1 MTEDQPLQQRI
12 AELERQVAAL
22 QADRVALERLR
33 RLIDRMPG
41 GVLVIG
47 QTGRITEFNPAAV
60 LLLGIEL
67 ADKTWL
73 EVINQCFAPRPDD
86 GHEVSLKNGRR
97 VSLRKQG
104 EDVESW

>member
-1 MTEDQPLQQRI
+1 VTEDQPLQQRI

-60 LLLGIEL
+60 LLLGIEM
-67 ADKTWL
+67 AM
-73 EVINQCFAPRPDD
+73 RY
-86 GHEVSLKNGRR
+86 R
-97 VSLRKQG
+97 
-104 EDVESW
+104 